1 MHRIGQL
8 QPVAAEDGGNRL
20 FFLRCS
26 KTISVANCFPPASP
40 NADTV
45 PGKQKE
51 PRRALLKALILLIQT
66 GAGEEIRTLDPNLG
80 KVMLYP

>member
-26 KTISVANCFPPASP
+26 KTISVANCVPPASP

-45 PGKQKE
+45 PGNQKA
-51 PRRALLKALILLIQT
+51 PRRALLRVLPSNWS
-66 GAGEEIRTLDPNLG
+66 GRRDSNSRP
-80 KVMLYP
+80 